1 MKILLLKKYNKI
13 FAISDLHGNKKAFL
27 AALKNF
33 ELLDYENNLH
43 LQSEE
48 YFIINGD
55 LFDFYNKTKTNNDG
69 EKMIKLQKEMTKNKL
84 KKLFKNYQISNSDLI
99 SFINSAF
106 HKEVLT
112 KENKN
117 IYEKLKK
124 RLSETKIKIEILS
137 ALKVLDLLFYL
148 QNQANYYPKN
158 LLFILG
164 NHDLDFLNLEW
175 EYKSLQKNLIYC
187 FLTDTLVIKYR
198 ELKDVSQNLE
208 YISCGKIN
216 RKLLKLKIKEKLP
229 FLNTFYHFVISNN
242 LYVHGGIP
250 RVLLT
255 KLNSL
260 EKLNTKIFSQ
270 TINKNIANY
279 LSKSDSHSILICDQS
294 PDLPTENSIEINKL
308 LNKLKLKNLV
318 VGHNPFLGLKQK
330 EGQKF
335 DIENP
340 KVKKY
345 ISNIQKIDRIIKID
359 TGIKFGN
366 IKAKIFEENTAN

>member
-124 RLSETKIKIEILS
+124 RLSETKIK
-137 ALKVLDLLFYL
+137 
-148 QNQANYYPKN
+148 
-158 LLFILG
+158 
-164 NHDLDFLNLEW
+164 
-175 EYKSLQKNLIYC
+175 
-187 FLTDTLVIKYR
+187 
-198 ELKDVSQNLE
+198 
-208 YISCGKIN
+208 
-216 RKLLKLKIKEKLP
+216 
-229 FLNTFYHFVISNN
+229 
-242 LYVHGGIP
+242 
-250 RVLLT
+250 
-255 KLNSL
+255 
-260 EKLNTKIFSQ
+260 
-270 TINKNIANY
+270 
-279 LSKSDSHSILICDQS
+279 
-294 PDLPTENSIEINKL
+294 
-308 LNKLKLKNLV
+308 
-318 VGHNPFLGLKQK
+318 
-330 EGQKF
+330 
-335 DIENP
+335 
-340 KVKKY
+340 
-345 ISNIQKIDRIIKID
+345 
-359 TGIKFGN
+359 N
-366 IKAKIFEENTAN
+366 IKTAYQPSVENVIEQVIEYYN